1 MLLLQIKNVL
11 QCQKHTFPLPVQE
24 NKFGLGVTLKVKMG
38 PECISRFSTPHQGGG
53 SLRSPAIRAPRK
65 TIPTGLCGNAWAF
78 RSFRSGNNQRIS
90 EVLVI
95 FVMGKPIR
103 NSYILCLTLYQQR
116 RSKHDITPSILNFQ
130 QETMSH
136 FRKGSTPVLSRHCYN
151 STFILQTYIYIY
163 VCVYVCVYIYI
174 YASILV
180 TTAPKHHCVCAQS
193 FGCVRLFSTP
203 GTIAHQTPL
212 SMRLSRQEYWSG
224 QPLPT
229 PRDLPD
235 PGIETVSSASAGR
248 FFTAEPPGKPKTS
261 VNSPKKILC

>member
-130 QETMSH
+130 QEPMSH
-136 FRKGSTPVLSRHCYN
+136 FRKGNTPVLSRHCYN

-163 VCVYVCVYIYI
+163 VCVCMCVYIYTYMHQSQLQQPPNI
-174 YASILV
+174 IVCVLSLLV
-180 TTAPKHHCVCAQS
+180 VSDSSQPQGLQPT
-193 FGCVRLFSTP
+193 RL
-203 GTIAHQTPL
+203 
-212 SMRLSRQEYWSG
+212 
-224 QPLPT
+224 
-229 PRDLPD
+229 
-235 PGIETVSSASAGR
+235 
-248 FFTAEPPGKPKTS
+248 
-261 VNSPKKILC
+261 LCP